1 MTEPLTP
8 ELVHLGNVLERVAAQ
23 DLAAAAP
30 ARAAGDR
37 IARRRPSGRRR
48 RRIVM
53 VGIAAAILIPT
64 VAVAADRLIGSDQ
77 VAASMPAGTLSLAG
91 TAPTCTVVKKNV
103 EFHCLLA
110 RAPAPEVS
118 DWKGTVEPTVD
129 ASSHVNGG
137 CRSLVSAGTE
147 WECYIGQA
155 AIDQQIIGK
164 DLLGQVSNGPG
175 VG

>member
-8 ELVHLGNVLERVAAQ
+8 DLVRIGDVLEHAAAA
-23 DLAAAAP
+23 DLAATAP
-30 ARAAGDR
+30 ARVATGVD
-37 IARRRPSGRRR
+37 ARRRPSRRR
-48 RRIVM
+48 RRIVLA
-53 VGIAAAILIPT
+53 GIAAAILIPT
-64 VAVAADRLIGSDQ
+64 VAVAANQLIGGDQ

-91 TAPTCTVVKKNV
+91 TEPTCTVVRKNV

-110 RAPAPEVS
+110 RPPAPEVS

-137 CRSLVSAGTE
+137 CRSLVSDGTE
-147 WECYIGQA
+147 WQCYIGQEA
-155 AIDQQIIGK
+155 VDQQIIGQ
-164 DLLGQVSNGPG
+164 DLLGQVSSGPG